1 MSEITE
7 LKGLV
12 TKLLPIKLLENNNGQ
27 IEGVPKNPRFIKD
40 WRYKLLLQSLT
51 ESPEMLSLKELWVY
65 KVGDLYVVIAGNMRL
80 RGSKEKGYKSLPC
93 KILPPETSVE
103 KLKEYA
109 IKDNSG
115 YGDWE
120 MDSLANEW
128 ESPKIVEWGVELH
141 GWENGEM
148 PFEESETAE
157 AKEDDFDTTPPAV
170 AKTVLGDLYE
180 IGEHRLLCGDS
191 TCSDSVTKLM
201 NGEKAD
207 MVFTSPPYN
216 ANTSFNSGGKNSFGG
231 GKNLGKLYEN
241 YEDNLDEDSYI
252 EFCQSAINNC
262 ILNTQGFIF
271 WNINYNTNSRSAFLK
286 QLVPYLDLLNEV
298 VCWKKNALPVPSGLT
313 RNFEFIFVL
322 STKNKDIR
330 LGKRNETNHNVWEIS
345 NSNSLDKNHRAAFPI
360 ELPSKGIN
368 LGSEVNDI
376 ILDTF
381 CGSGSTMVAAHQL
394 NRKCYGCDLEP
405 KYIDVTIKRM
415 LNLDS
420 TLRVKRNGVDVTEE
434 WRA

>member
-109 IKDNSG
+109 IKDNAG

-141 GWENGEM
+141 GWENGDE
-148 PFEESETAE
+148 PFN
-157 AKEDDFDTTPPAV
+157 EDDLSRFFEPDNT
-170 AKTVLGDLYE
+170 
-180 IGEHRLLCGDS
+180 
-191 TCSDSVTKLM
+191 
-201 NGEKAD
+201 EK
-207 MVFTSPPYN
+207 
-216 ANTSFNSGGKNSFGG
+216 
-231 GKNLGKLYEN
+231 EN
-241 YEDNLDEDSYI
+241 
-252 EFCQSAINNC
+252 
-262 ILNTQGFIF
+262 
-271 WNINYNTNSRSAFLK
+271 
-286 QLVPYLDLLNEV
+286 V
-298 VCWKKNALPVPSGLT
+298 
-313 RNFEFIFVL
+313 
-322 STKNKDIR
+322 NK
-330 LGKRNETNHNVWEIS
+330 
-345 NSNSLDKNHRAAFPI
+345 
-360 ELPSKGIN
+360 
-368 LGSEVNDI
+368 I
-376 ILDTF
+376 ILEYSDGDFELVNEALKKHT
-381 CGSGSTMVAAHQL
+381 GSKEQVFFKLLGL
-394 NRKCYGCDLEP
+394 
-405 KYIDVTIKRM
+405 
-415 LNLDS
+415 
-420 TLRVKRNGVDVTEE
+420 
-434 WRA
+434 

>member
-12 TKLLPIKLLENNNGQ
+12 TKLLPVKLLENNNGQ

-65 KVGDLYVVIAGNMRL
+65 KVGNIYVVIAGNMRL

-109 IKDNSG
+109 IKDNAG

-157 AKEDDFDTTPPAV
+157 AKEDDFDTTPPEV

-180 IGEHRLLCGDS
+180 IGEHRVLCGDS
-191 TCSDSVTKLM
+191 TDSDAVSKLM

-207 MVFTSPPYN
+207 MVFTDPPY
-216 ANTSFNSGGKNSFGG
+216 GMH
-231 GKNLGKLYEN
+231 
-241 YEDNLDEDSYI
+241 LD
-252 EFCQSAINNC
+252 
-262 ILNTQGFIF
+262 
-271 WNINYNTNSRSAFLK
+271 
-286 QLVPYLDLLNEV
+286 V
-298 VCWKKNALPVPSGLT
+298 
-313 RNFEFIFVL
+313 
-322 STKNKDIR
+322 
-330 LGKRNETNHNVWEIS
+330 S
-345 NSNSLDKNHRAAFPI
+345 NSN
-360 ELPSKGIN
+360 N
-368 LGSEVNDI
+368 LGCKDGWKNKAKNYTAVIGDGDDFKEELINTIFACFNDVKEVFIWGADYFAELIPNKNQGSWLVWDKRFGVEEMKLTFSEFELCWSKEKHLREMVRITWSGILGTEQEFDHKRHHPTQKPTKLSRWFIEKYSSQYNLIADI
-376 ILDTF
+376 YL
-381 CGSGSTMVAAHQL
+381 GSGSTMVASHQL
-394 NRKCYGCDLEP
+394 KRKCYGMEISP
-405 KYIDVTIKRM
+405 QYTDVTIKRM
-415 LNLDS
+415 LSLDS